1 MAAVS
6 VKRSIWWLGQISG
19 QGGVLTFGGE
29 VVQKRESSDLRSP
42 EVGISDIVLWAGY
55 FSAILCHCDESV

>member
-1 MAAVS
+1 MA
-6 VKRSIWWLGQISG
+6 RSIWG
-19 QGGVLTFGGE
+19 QGGVDFLGGGG

-42 EVGISDIVLWAGY
+42 EVGISEILVVLWAGY